1 VCALVGLALN
11 QACGFRR
18 GGEEEEEEEE
28 VVDAVSSPFA
38 YSVLVFFFFL
48 QFLGLVFVS
57 NPPIFC

>member
-1 VCALVGLALN
+1 VGLALN

-18 GGEEEEEEEE
+18 GGEEEEE

-48 QFLGLVFVS
+48 QFLALVFVS

>member
-1 VCALVGLALN
+1 MCALVGLALN

-18 GGEEEEEEEE
+18 GGEEEEEE

-48 QFLGLVFVS
+48 QFLALVFVS